1 MTTPETQG
9 EVSPELLGKTA
20 SSAVRSPPDAKPALP
35 ALLGTLRT
43 KIG

>member
-9 EVSPELLGKTA
+9 EVSPEQMGKTA
-20 SSAVRSPPDAKPALP
+20 SSPLGVPQTQNRPLP